1 MSYES
6 YHTTLSAI
14 NKVQPNPAPLSRG
27 EDVLVSWD
35 NPDEDDEKPKIIAIA
50 NSDGVIV
57 VTYEKKVDML
67 SRVIPIS
74 YSEDDGASWI
84 IQFEVD
90 SVENEGSGYLNSPD
104 VTYSSVAD

>member
-1 MSYES
+1 MKKTKLFLEAAIVITVALALIMPGSAVITNTTTSNEKNMSYES

-35 NPDEDDEKPKIIAIA
+35 NLDEDDEKPKIIA

-67 SRVIPIS
+67 SRVIP
-74 YSEDDGASWI
+74 
-84 IQFEVD
+84 
-90 SVENEGSGYLNSPD
+90 L
-104 VTYSSVAD
+104 TY